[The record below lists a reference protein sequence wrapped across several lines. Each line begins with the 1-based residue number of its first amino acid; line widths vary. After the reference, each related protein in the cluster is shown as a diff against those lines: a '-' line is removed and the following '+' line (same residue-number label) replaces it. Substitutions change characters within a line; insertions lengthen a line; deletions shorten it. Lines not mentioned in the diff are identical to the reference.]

1 MKKLITPVLLTV
13 VMMGSQSLSGQQFLG
28 NVQGNYNTTQAM
40 IQNPAQVY
48 PDRNRLYIHWWS
60 YGAEFNNNHLR
71 YAAPF
76 SLWKW
81 TAGNIPTNQQN
92 RFGRVAWNNNWLE
105 PFGNQNEKFFNYIS
119 TNQGLSFAFRVNQ
132 SHAFGFSTR
141 TVQGI
146 SITGIQE
153 PLAQIGRL
161 GIQTAAGRFP
171 GNGLSKNTP
180 YQNGAF
186 SINTDNYQEFNFT
199 FGSTRGRKTEHLWKR
214 GFTGRFLLGFGA
226 AYAGGTNLNYRFE
239 GRDSLFIDQASFRTA
254 HSGTEAV
261 LDALNNP
268 LGIWFSEV
276 NGVGFGFDYGFVYEY
291 RPAKA
296 GLRTRHRTDCWY
308 ENDRDYRLRLGA
320 SLRDVGMIAYFN
332 GSARSAEVANQYW
345 SVNRNLVNSYNPF
358 GASSFEQLDTGFT
371 DRLGS
376 GVTKS
381 DAFATFTPAALNVQF
396 DYHMGAGW
404 YLGANLNQNL
414 RGKSGAGL
422 RSMSQFSVIPRYEG
436 EDVEL
441 GMPLSLTANY
451 QRFALGLYGRLGPF
465 LLGTDN
471 LVGLAQMSTG
481 GKMTG
486 ASLYGGFR
494 FKINPCPWW
503 VNTRT
508 DLVTPITDTTIKR
521 QDTIRAIQRDSIIKR
536 DTVSIEKIKRDT
548 VYITKSSST
557 ISAEVKRKEQELLK
571 KEEELKRREAAVI
584 AKENQQPKN
593 TGNCCEEL
601 AIVSGKLQ
609 QEQDRSARLQAQVNA
624 LNQDKI
630 SLNSQL
636 NQCKTGTGS
645 TVNAEV
651 NRLKTENDNLKT
663 ANAKLQ
669 QDLTKC
675 GENNSVLTAEVN
687 TLKGKVSSLESQLA
701 QCKAESSVSAEVV
714 KTRTA
719 NDNLKN
725 EIATLK
731 ARVSTL
737 EGELAQC
744 KAGSGGSSTI
754 TADIN
759 KLKSDNDLL
768 RARNAQLED
777 ALSKEKAANA
787 TITAEVNSLKKQLAD
802 QQNKLSILEAEL
814 QKCKSEGASA
824 AITAEV
830 NRLKKESDDCKS
842 RVAVLEAELS
852 KEKGTVS
859 TLTAEINKLK
869 KDNSDQVNKI
879 AALEA
884 ELQKCKSTDASST
897 LTAEINKLKKD
908 NSDQVNKIA
917 ALEAELQK
925 CKSTDASSTLTAEI
939 NKLKKDNSDQV
950 NKIAALEAE
959 LQKCKSTDASST
971 LTAEINK
978 LKKDNSDQ
986 VNKIAALEAELQ
998 KCKSTDASSTL
1009 TAEINKLKSD
1019 NSTLKAKV
1027 SELEQKVAASQDCT
1041 DQLAALKQKNAE
1053 LENQNKAIK
1062 AEYQFAMAENSKL
1075 KTQIADLEN
1084 KLKNCDGEAAAKL
1097 EAEIVQLKQK
1107 NAELNAKAAQL
1118 EGENARLKQ
1127 ANSELE
1133 AKIKA
1138 ADNNDAQDQLNLLKQ
1153 EYDALRTQ
1161 NNNNRDK
1168 ARELEAQV
1176 NALKARISTLE
1187 TQLEA
1192 CQGNQNG
1199 GGNGQGMQ
1207 RPQAPSGQRLGQAA
1221 EMLRRVSEEAAR
1233 NRSENP
1239 RPTSGT
1245 SVRQPA
1251 ANPAPAS
1258 NQTRPAG
1265 SYNQEQNRPAQPA
1278 TTVRQP
1284 AANPAPASNQTR
1296 PAGGS
1301 ENSRPG
1307 QPGNPAPAEQRQ
1319 APTRP
1324 TMNGIGG

>member
-13 VMMGSQSLSGQQFLG
+13 VMMGSPKLFGQQFLG

-119 TNQGLSFAFRVNQ
+119 TNQGLSFAFRVNN

-161 GIQTAAGRFP
+161 GIQTAPGRFP
-171 GNGLSKNTP
+171 GNGLSKNTN

-254 HSGTEAV
+254 HSGTQAV

-291 RPAKA
+291 RPQKA
-296 GLRTRHRTDCWY
+296 SLRTRHRTDCWY
-308 ENDRDYRLRLGA
+308 ENDRNYRLRLGA

-332 GSARSAEVANQYW
+332 GSTRSAEVNQQYW
-345 SVNRNLVNSYNPF
+345 RVNRNLVNSYNPF

-371 DRLGS
+371 DRLGN
-376 GVTKS
+376 GITKS

-422 RSMSQFSVIPRYEG
+422 RSMSQVSVIPRYEG

-471 LVGLAQMSTG
+471 LLGLAQMSTG

-503 VNTRT
+503 VNMRN
-508 DLVTPITDTTIKR
+508 DLVTPITDSVTTVVDSTENTVDSVIINQK
-521 QDTIRAIQRDSIIKR
+521 DSIIIR
-536 DTVSIEKIKRDT
+536 DTVSIEIIKRDT
-548 VYITKSSST
+548 VYITKNNST

-663 ANAKLQ
+663 VNAKLQ
-669 QDLTKC
+669 LDLTKC

-701 QCKAESSVSAEVV
+701 QCKAESSISAEVV

-744 KAGSGGSSTI
+744 KAGGGGSSTI

-814 QKCKSEGASA
+814 QKCKNEGASS

-842 RVAVLEAELS
+842 RVAVLEAELA
-852 KEKGTVS
+852 KEKGVSS
-859 TLTAEINKLK
+859 TLAAEINKLK

-917 ALEAELQK
+917 VLEAELQK
-925 CKSTDASSTLTAEI
+925 CKSSDAASTLTAEI

-950 NKIAALEAE
+950 NKIAVLEAE
-959 LQKCKSTDASST
+959 LQKCKSS
-971 LTAEINK
+971 
-978 LKKDNSDQ
+978 
-986 VNKIAALEAELQ
+986 
-998 KCKSTDASSTL
+998 DASSTL
-1009 TAEINKLKSD
+1009 TAEINKLKSE

-1027 SELEQKVAASQDCT
+1027 TELEQKVAASQDCT

-1084 KLKNCDGEAAAKL
+1084 KLKNCDGEAASKL
-1097 EAEIVQLKQK
+1097 EAEIAQLKQK
-1107 NAELNAKAAQL
+1107 NSELSTRASQL
-1118 EGENARLKQ
+1118 EGENSRLKQ

-1138 ADNNDAQDQLNLLKQ
+1138 ADNNNAQEQLSLLKQ
-1153 EYDALRTQ
+1153 EYDALRIQ

-1168 ARELEAQV
+1168 ARELESQV

-1192 CQGNQNG
+1192 CQGSQNG

-1207 RPQAPSGQRLGQAA
+1207 RPQSPSGQRMGQAA
-1221 EMLRRVSEEAAR
+1221 EFLRRVGTEAAR
-1233 NRSENP
+1233 SSSTN
-1239 RPTSGT
+1239 T
-1245 SVRQPA
+1245 
-1251 ANPAPAS
+1251 
-1258 NQTRPAG
+1258 
-1265 SYNQEQNRPAQPA
+1265 PAQPA
-1278 TTVRQP
+1278 STVRQP
-1284 AANPAPASNQTR
+1284 AANPAPANNQSRPAQPASTVRQPAANPAPAGNQTR
-1296 PAGGS
+1296 PAGS
-1301 ENSRPG
+1301 NTQEQNRPA
-1307 QPGNPAPAEQRQ
+1307 QPGNNPPAEQRTT
-1319 APTRP
+1319 PSRP
-1324 TMNGIGG
+1324 AINGIGG